1 MKNEVL
7 VLCLCTFK
15 LDVFIPVPIL
25 GYEIR
30 LIYQSFPNSELSKAD
45 IILSH
50 MDILIL

>member
-15 LDVFIPVPIL
+15 LDVFIPVQIL

-30 LIYQSFPNSELSKAD
+30 LIYQSFPELSKAD